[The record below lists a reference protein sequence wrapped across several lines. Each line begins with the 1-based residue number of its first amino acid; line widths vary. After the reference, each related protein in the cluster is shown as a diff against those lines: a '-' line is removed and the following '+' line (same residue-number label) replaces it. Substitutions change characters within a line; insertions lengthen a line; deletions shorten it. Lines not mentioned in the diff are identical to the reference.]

1 MIRNKHESEH
11 GDEGALRRYNSD
23 EIDRNLLNDF
33 MRASSKGNKGFIV
46 YLKPNAKE
54 YLENNQPFPVIT
66 FDQINTIISSDI
78 SNNCDSDE
86 SVNDVEVGRM
96 KKKPKREIKQLL
108 SRAKTIMRTAKEVLK
123 HLSSGKYLSHDGH
136 TFQYHNK
143 FFNIDEAVFY
153 TRNNSVDNVLGN
165 YLEELK
171 KMPALFQWV
180 PADIFSQERLH
191 QRELKKIQA
200 ER

>member
-66 FDQINTIISSDI
+66 FDQVNTIISSDI

-86 SVNDVEVGRM
+86 SINYVEVGRN

-108 SRAKTIMRTAKEVLK
+108 SRAIISR
-123 HLSSGKYLSHDGH
+123 S
-136 TFQYHNK
+136 
-143 FFNIDEAVFY
+143 
-153 TRNNSVDNVLGN
+153 
-165 YLEELK
+165 LK
-171 KMPALFQWV
+171 KCQHYFNGYQLT
-180 PADIFSQERLH
+180 IF
-191 QRELKKIQA
+191 LKKDFIKGN
-200 ER
+200 